1 MTHQQLL
8 LATVNAP
15 IDERDVVGATLAPAP
30 KRTKRQP
37 GTVYANVTDTPA
49 ARTAKE
55 FEAAIHPAPAACFG
69 GYKPNSDSGK
79 LTLKRKSRWS
89 QAVYNLFE

>member
-15 IDERDVVGATLAPAP
+15 IDERDVVGDISSARNA
-30 KRTKRQP
+30 RCQP

-89 QAVYNLFE
+89 QTVYNLFE